1 MTTADTSDSPLICA
15 LTKPATG
22 APLHIVPSAGSTPLT
37 LVQLARAIDPPRQI
51 YSFKAAGVEDQR
63 EPHATIGEM
72 AAAYVAEILETQ
84 PSGPYLIA
92 GHCFGGVIAYEMAA
106 QLENQ
111 GQRVALLSLLD
122 TFLPVRADASIT
134 PEVDMGEW
142 EIKLTEAVT
151 GVYKQARGLL
161 AQVPPD
167 LAQKFERVLILQIRA
182 GISYRCR
189 PVQCPIAMILDLAGG
204 PDAPIVVIPTAGGA
218 DEYDQFYQGLNA
230 WRDQGATNLTVLHTK
245 DRSQAESD
253 EFVRAIREASGVW
266 FPGGRQWHLADSYLD
281 TQTERELHNLLDRG
295 GVIGGSSAGA
305 TIQGSYLVRGDT
317 GSNEIM
323 MGDHVEG
330 FGFLTNSAI
339 DQHLL
344 KRNRQFDL
352 VEVIQAHPELLGI
365 GIDENTAIVVTG
377 NSFEVIGESYVA
389 IFDNQRMIGDHGFFF
404 FLSAGDRFDLVT
416 REAQRPSRTFQP
428 VDRATP
434 KRWPGG

>member
-1 MTTADTSDSPLICA
+1 MRRLVRFSL
-15 LTKPATG
+15 ATMI
-22 APLHIVPSAGSTPLT
+22 LCVPFQ
-37 LVQLARAIDPPRQI
+37 V
-51 YSFKAAGVEDQR
+51 
-63 EPHATIGEM
+63 
-72 AAAYVAEILETQ
+72 
-84 PSGPYLIA
+84 
-92 GHCFGGVIAYEMAA
+92 AA
-106 QLENQ
+106 QTRGPSNGSLVIV
-111 GQRVALLSLLD
+111 GGAMRDPGIMQR
-122 TFLPVRADASIT
+122 F
-134 PEVDMGEW
+134 
-142 EIKLTEAVT
+142 
-151 GVYKQARGLL
+151 
-161 AQVPPD
+161 
-167 LAQKFERVLILQIRA
+167 
-182 GISYRCR
+182 
-189 PVQCPIAMILDLAGG
+189 LDLAGG

-317 GSNEIM
+317 RGNELM

-389 IFDNQRMIGDHGFFF
+389 VFDNGRMIGDHGFFF
-404 FLSAGDRFDLVT
+404 FLAAGDRFDLVT

>member
-1 MTTADTSDSPLICA
+1 MRRLVRFSL
-15 LTKPATG
+15 ATMI
-22 APLHIVPSAGSTPLT
+22 LCVPFQ
-37 LVQLARAIDPPRQI
+37 V
-51 YSFKAAGVEDQR
+51 
-63 EPHATIGEM
+63 
-72 AAAYVAEILETQ
+72 
-84 PSGPYLIA
+84 
-92 GHCFGGVIAYEMAA
+92 AA
-106 QLENQ
+106 QTRGPSNGSLVIV
-111 GQRVALLSLLD
+111 GGAMRDPGIMQR
-122 TFLPVRADASIT
+122 F
-134 PEVDMGEW
+134 
-142 EIKLTEAVT
+142 
-151 GVYKQARGLL
+151 
-161 AQVPPD
+161 
-167 LAQKFERVLILQIRA
+167 
-182 GISYRCR
+182 
-189 PVQCPIAMILDLAGG
+189 LDLAGG

-317 GSNEIM
+317 RGNEVM

-389 IFDNQRMIGDHGFFF
+389 VFDNERMIGDHGFFF
-404 FLSAGDRFDLVT
+404 FLAAGDRFDLVT

>member
-1 MTTADTSDSPLICA
+1 MRRLVRFSL
-15 LTKPATG
+15 ATMILCIPFQVVAQTRGPSNGSLVIVGG
-22 APLHIVPSAGSTPLT
+22 AM
-37 LVQLARAIDPPRQI
+37 RDPGI
-51 YSFKAAGVEDQR
+51 MQR
-63 EPHATIGEM
+63 
-72 AAAYVAEILETQ
+72 
-84 PSGPYLIA
+84 
-92 GHCFGGVIAYEMAA
+92 F
-106 QLENQ
+106 
-111 GQRVALLSLLD
+111 
-122 TFLPVRADASIT
+122 
-134 PEVDMGEW
+134 
-142 EIKLTEAVT
+142 
-151 GVYKQARGLL
+151 
-161 AQVPPD
+161 
-167 LAQKFERVLILQIRA
+167 
-182 GISYRCR
+182 
-189 PVQCPIAMILDLAGG
+189 LDLAGG